1 MIREYQTKE
10 EVVDGARKILDK
22 SLREFL
28 DEGDAV
34 AEVEKKI
41 SLYKNKR
48 KGLFGEL
55 IEEFVFGLDV
65 NNRSEADF
73 RIAGVELKTNPLKNH
88 SSKKYI
94 SKERLV
100 FSMINY
106 DDVAKE
112 IWESSSFLKKNK
124 VLLIMFYLWVKEQS
138 ILDYEFKYI
147 HLLKLLEDISDE
159 DILQIRK
166 DWEYIVAKIKRGEA
180 HLLSEGDTYYLGA
193 CTKAANS
200 RVLREQPASRTLAKP
215 RAFSF
220 KQQYL
225 NYIIQKELLGRD
237 VDTNSIFKKVRRIE
251 SVEDAFKEKFHPY
264 IGKTDTE
271 IRKSIGWKAITKAKN
286 YKRLLVNKMLGVS
299 SNKVEELVKANIMLK
314 VITLE
319 STGTLKESLSFP
331 AFDYKDLVTQVW
343 YDEEN
348 ETMADFHLLLETQKF
363 LFVIFQKV
371 KGSNEIIFQKIQFW
385 NFPMRDIEK
394 AKDVWEETVRLV
406 ENGNVVKEIVTQKDG
421 KEKRLTYFPG
431 TTFNGVAHV
440 RPHGKDSKDVSQLPV
455 ADELTGEYVYTK
467 HCFWLNADY
476 IQKAIENGD
485 LKP

>member
-1 MIREYQTKE
+1 MPREYQTKE
-10 EVVDGARKILDK
+10 EVVDEARKILDK
-22 SLREFL
+22 SLRELL
-28 DEGDAV
+28 DEEGAV

-41 SLYKNKR
+41 ALYKNKR
-48 KGLFGEL
+48 KGLLGEL

-73 RIAGVELKTNPLKNH
+73 HIAGVELKTNPLKNH

-106 DDVAKE
+106 HDVTKE
-112 IWESSSFLKKNK
+112 TWESSSFLKKNK

-200 RVLREQPASRTLAKP
+200 RVLREQPSSHAPAKP

-251 SVEDAFKEKFHPY
+251 SVEDAFREKLSPY
-264 IGKTDTE
+264 MGKTGAE
-271 IRKSIGWKAITKAKN
+271 IRKSIG
-286 YKRLLVNKMLGVS
+286 
-299 SNKVEELVKANIMLK
+299 
-314 VITLE
+314 
-319 STGTLKESLSFP
+319 
-331 AFDYKDLVTQVW
+331 
-343 YDEEN
+343 
-348 ETMADFHLLLETQKF
+348 
-363 LFVIFQKV
+363 
-371 KGSNEIIFQKIQFW
+371 
-385 NFPMRDIEK
+385 
-394 AKDVWEETVRLV
+394 
-406 ENGNVVKEIVTQKDG
+406 
-421 KEKRLTYFPG
+421 
-431 TTFNGVAHV
+431 
-440 RPHGKDSKDVSQLPV
+440 
-455 ADELTGEYVYTK
+455 
-467 HCFWLNADY
+467 
-476 IQKAIENGD
+476 
-485 LKP
+485 

>member
-1 MIREYQTKE
+1 MLREYQTKE
-10 EVVDGARKILDK
+10 EVVDEARRILNK

-28 DEGDAV
+28 NEENTV
-34 AEVEKKI
+34 TEVEKKI
-41 SLYKNKR
+41 ALYKSKR
-48 KGLFGEL
+48 KGLLGEL

-65 NNRSEADF
+65 NNKSEADF
-73 RIAGVELKTNPLKNH
+73 HIAGVELKTNPLKSH

-106 DDVAKE
+106 DDVTKE
-112 IWESSSFLKKNK
+112 TWEFSSFLKKNK

-200 RVLREQPASRTLAKP
+200 LVLREQPASRTLAKP

-299 SNKVEELVKANIMLK
+299 SNKVEELIKANITLK

-343 YDEEN
+343 YDEED

-363 LFVIFQKV
+363 LFVIFQKA
-371 KGSNEIIFQKIQFW
+371 KGNKNIIFKKIQFW
-385 NFPMRDIEK
+385 NFPMKDISEAERIWRK
-394 AKDVWEETVRLV
+394 TIDCINEGRYEDLPKISESA
-406 ENGNVVKEIVTQKDG
+406 
-421 KEKRLTYFPG
+421 
-431 TTFNGVAHV
+431 VAHV
-440 RPHGKDSKDVSQLPV
+440 RPHGKDSSDTIETPQGTYEMKKS
-455 ADELTGEYVYTK
+455 
-467 HCFWLNADY
+467 FWLNAKY
-476 IQKAIENGD
+476 IQKAIENAD
-485 LKP
+485 LEP